1 MVEGKGK
8 FEWNRTASLMALMV
22 NLNRD
27 QRKGKA
33 ASPNDFNPFAPKEKV
48 PVLRGKEMLSA
59 LKAAFIKPKKEHA

>member
-27 QRKGKA
+27 PRKGKA
-33 ASPNDFNPFAPKEKV
+33 ASPNDFNPFAPKEPV
-48 PVLRGKEMLSA
+48 PVLRGREMLSA
-59 LKAAFIKPKKEHA
+59 LKAAFIKEK